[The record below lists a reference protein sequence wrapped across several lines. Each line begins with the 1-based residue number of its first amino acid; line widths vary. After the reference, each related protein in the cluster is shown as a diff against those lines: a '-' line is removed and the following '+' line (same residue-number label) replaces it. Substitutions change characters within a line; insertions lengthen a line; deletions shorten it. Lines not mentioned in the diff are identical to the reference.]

1 MQRKMSNLY
10 GTPAN
15 AYMVDPSISDQLPS
29 IVKVALSQMNVEK
42 QSMFVEEYKRK
53 RVDLTVIV
61 LLSIFFRYS
70 FSYSGKQHSASCSF
84 SHSADSVSGMSSKS
98 SSRGHE
104 VRSTTKIW
112 RLKSCA
118 TCARWGIES

>member
-1 MQRKMSNLY
+1 MSNLY

-61 LLSIFFRYS
+61 LLSIFFPIQL
-70 FSYSGKQHSASCSF
+70 FLLGKTALGVVFFFTLGGFGLWYVLEIILAWPRGKKHNEDLASQIMRDMR
-84 SHSADSVSGMSSKS
+84 AM
-98 SSRGHE
+98 GH
-104 VRSTTKIW
+104 
-112 RLKSCA
+112 
-118 TCARWGIES
+118 